1 MFRVGLTGGIA
12 SGKSTVSQLFY
23 KLGIP
28 VIDTDIISHQLMQV
42 GQSAYEQTVS
52 HFGQEILSQ
61 DGSINRVKLRQI
73 IFSQP
78 QQKIWLEKMIHP
90 LIQTTTE
97 NRIANLSEGDYA
109 LIVVPLMFETDF
121 NKLVDHVIAID
132 CPIET
137 QLKRLTHRDK
147 IDSKLAQEMISSQ
160 LDNQSRL
167 KLADSIIVNQDNT
180 NREQD
185 VLKLHHKIL
194 NLLHEQP

>member
-52 HFGQEILSQ
+52 HFGQKIISQ
-61 DGSINRVKLRQI
+61 DGNINRTKLRQI

-90 LIQTTTE
+90 LIQKTTE

-109 LIVVPLMFETDF
+109 LIVVPLMFETEF